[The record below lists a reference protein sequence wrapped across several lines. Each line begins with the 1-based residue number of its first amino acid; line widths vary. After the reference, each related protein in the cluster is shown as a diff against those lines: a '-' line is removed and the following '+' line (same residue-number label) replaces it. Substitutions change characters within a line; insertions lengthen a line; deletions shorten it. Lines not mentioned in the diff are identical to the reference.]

1 MALLQALSAQ
11 VTLQLVEL
19 RQSIGVSQPPA
30 GQVIL
35 QAIPI
40 GQVIGPAQGEQ
51 PEPQA
56 NVQTPFWQ
64 APPAATQSAQ
74 ATSASGGPQV
84 VAVPASVGLVP
95 PVPLPTIPLIPPIP
109 VIPPNP

>member
-1 MALLQALSAQ
+1 LVQALSAQ

-19 RQSIGVSQPPA
+19 RQSIGTSQPPA

-40 GQVIGPAQGEQ
+40 GQVMESTQGEQ

-56 NVQTPFWQ
+56 KVQTPF
-64 APPAATQSAQ
+64 
-74 ATSASGGPQV
+74 
-84 VAVPASVGLVP
+84 
-95 PVPLPTIPLIPPIP
+95 
-109 VIPPNP
+109 

>member
-1 MALLQALSAQ
+1 M
-11 VTLQLVEL
+11 TLQLVES
-19 RQSIGVSQPPA
+19 RQSIGLPQPPA

-40 GQVIGPAQGEQ
+40 GQVMGPVQGEQ

-64 APPAATQSAQ
+64 APPAARQSTQ

-84 VAVPASVGLVP
+84 VAAPASVGPVP
-95 PVPLPTIPLIPPIP
+95 PVPLPTIPIPPIP
-109 VIPPNP
+109 VIPPNPRIPPVP